1 MTINQTIYSFT
12 ENPFV
17 KNRYYTC
24 IGADKRSDDTYFEM
38 GKKYLCVDSYGK
50 FSETLSKDD
59 SHVKFKTDS
68 GKIVSYFGSQALWE
82 FSSNDN
88 FILDYYRSK
97 LDSKNIWIEDDFRKI
112 QDTHEKL
119 MRLVESYQS
128 QLEEAEKL
136 LKIIENHGNL

>member
-1 MTINQTIYSFT
+1 MTINQKIYNFT

-24 IGADKRSDDTYFEM
+24 IGADRRSDDTYFEM

-59 SHVKFKTDS
+59 SHVKFKTDN
-68 GKIVSYFGSQALWE
+68 GKIVSYFASQAIWE
-82 FSSNDN
+82 FSSDN
-88 FILDYYRSK
+88 KFILDYYLSK
-97 LDSKNIWIEDDFRKI
+97 LNFKNSWIEDDFRKI

-119 MRLVESYQS
+119 MRLVESYQI
-128 QLEEAEKL
+128 QLKEGEKL
-136 LKIIENHGNL
+136 IKLIENHGNV